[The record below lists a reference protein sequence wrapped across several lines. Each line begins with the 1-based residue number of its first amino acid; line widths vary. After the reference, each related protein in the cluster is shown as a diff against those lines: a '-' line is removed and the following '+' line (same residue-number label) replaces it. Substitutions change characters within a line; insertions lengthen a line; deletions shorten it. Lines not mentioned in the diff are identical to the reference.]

1 MANYTSDS
9 ACEVVDSSP
18 RTGVEPVTVDQDE
31 KLRLDYD
38 TTVRVILAL
47 TDVRFKLLALV
58 PTIAGAAIALVSRSA
73 TAAELVALGTV
84 GFVATIGILVYE
96 LRNTQL
102 YDAAVARAATL
113 EAALALEG
121 RGLFGGRPKE
131 GFRLLG
137 TFDISHDRAL
147 GLVYAAA
154 LGGWTYLIAWG
165 FAALAHAPH
174 PKAWGCGVAVIVGL
188 VVLADV
194 TRLRA
199 PA

>member
-1 MANYTSDS
+1 MTD
-9 ACEVVDSSP
+9 
-18 RTGVEPVTVDQDE
+18 DE
-31 KLRLDYD
+31 RLQLDYE

-47 TDVRFKLLALV
+47 ADVRFKLLALV
-58 PTIAGAAIALVSRSA
+58 PTIAGAAIAVVSRRGA
-73 TAAELVALGTV
+73 TAAELMALGAV
-84 GFVATIGILVYE
+84 GLVATVGILVYE

-102 YDAAVARAATL
+102 YDAAVARAGTL
-113 EAALALEG
+113 EGALQLAG
-121 RGLFGGRPKE
+121 GGLFGARPRE

-137 TFDISHDRAL
+137 AFEISHDRAL

-154 LGGWTYLIAWG
+154 LGGWSYLVVWG
-165 FAALAHAPH
+165 FAAAVHLTH
-174 PKAWGCGVAVIVGL
+174 PKAWGGGGAIVVAL

>member
-1 MANYTSDS
+1 MT
-9 ACEVVDSSP
+9 E
-18 RTGVEPVTVDQDE
+18 DE

-58 PTIAGAAIALVSRSA
+58 PTIAGAAIAIVSRSA
-73 TAAELVALGTV
+73 TAAELVAIGTV
-84 GFVATIGILVYE
+84 GLVATLGILVYE

-102 YDAAVARAATL
+102 YDAAVARAAAL
-113 EAALALEG
+113 ESALALEAG
-121 RGLFGGRPKE
+121 GLFGGRPKE

-137 TFDISHDRAL
+137 AFEISHDRSL

-154 LGGWTYLIAWG
+154 LGGWSYLVGWGIA
-165 FAALAHAPH
+165 AAVHLTH
-174 PKAWGCGVAVIVGL
+174 PKAWGGGAAIVVGL
-188 VVLADV
+188 VVLVDIA
-194 TRLRA
+194 RLRA

>member
-1 MANYTSDS
+1 MT
-9 ACEVVDSSP
+9 E
-18 RTGVEPVTVDQDE
+18 DE

-38 TTVRVILAL
+38 TTVRVLLAL
-47 TDVRFKLLALV
+47 ADTRFKLLGFV
-58 PTIAGAAIALVSRSA
+58 PTISAAAIAFVSRGRPTS
-73 TAAELVALGTV
+73 AELMAVGTV
-84 GFVATIGILVYE
+84 GLVATLGILVYE

-102 YDAAVARAATL
+102 YDAAVARAG
-113 EAALALEG
+113 ALEG
-121 RGLFGGRPKE
+121 ALGLEGGGLVGGRPKG

-137 TFDISHDRAL
+137 TFEISQDRGL

-154 LGGWTYLIAWG
+154 LGGWSYLVVWG
-165 FAALAHAPH
+165 FAAAVHLSH
-174 PKAWGCGVAVIVGL
+174 PKAWGGGGAIVVAL

>member
-1 MANYTSDS
+1 MTD
-9 ACEVVDSSP
+9 
-18 RTGVEPVTVDQDE
+18 DE
-31 KLRLDYD
+31 RLQLDYD

-58 PTIAGAAIALVSRSA
+58 PTIAGAAIVVASRRGT
-73 TAAELVALGTV
+73 TAAELMALGAV
-84 GFVATIGILVYE
+84 GLVATVGILVYE

-102 YDAAVARAATL
+102 YDAAVARAA
-113 EAALALEG
+113 ALEG
-121 RGLFGGRPKE
+121 SLQLQGGGLFGGRTKE
-131 GFRLLG
+131 GVRLLG
-137 TFDISHDRAL
+137 VFELSHDRAL

-154 LGGWTYLIAWG
+154 LGGWSYLVAWG
-165 FAALAHAPH
+165 FAAAVHLTH
-174 PKAWGCGVAVIVGL
+174 PKAWGGGAAIVVAL

>member
-1 MANYTSDS
+1 MDAD
-9 ACEVVDSSP
+9 D
-18 RTGVEPVTVDQDE
+18 

-38 TTVRVILAL
+38 TTVRVILGLA
-47 TDVRFKLLALV
+47 DVRFKLLGLV
-58 PTIAGAAIALVSRSA
+58 PTISAAAIAIVTKSGA
-73 TAAELVALGTV
+73 TAAELMALGSV
-84 GFVATIGILVYE
+84 GLVATLGILVYE

-102 YDAAVARAATL
+102 HDAAVARAATL
-113 EAALALEG
+113 EGALDLEG
-121 RGLFGGRPKE
+121 GGLFGSRPKS

-137 TFDISHDRAL
+137 AFEISHDRGL

-154 LGGWTYLIAWG
+154 LGGWSYLVVWG
-165 FAALAHAPH
+165 FAAAVHLVH
-174 PKAWGCGVAVIVGL
+174 PKAWGGGAAIVVAL